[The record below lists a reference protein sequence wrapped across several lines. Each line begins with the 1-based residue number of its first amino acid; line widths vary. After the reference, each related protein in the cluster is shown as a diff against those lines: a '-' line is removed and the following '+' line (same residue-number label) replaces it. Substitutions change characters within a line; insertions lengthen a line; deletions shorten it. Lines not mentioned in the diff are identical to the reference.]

1 MVSWRDEGNTKQGGS
16 GRGDTSWMGSS
27 ATNYPV
33 DGIVGINQEP
43 LVLFFYKGILVVGKE
58 IA

>member
-1 MVSWRDEGNTKQGGS
+1 
-16 GRGDTSWMGSS
+16 MGSS
-27 ATNYPV
+27 ATDYPV